1 MIKFWRRSHC
11 RRNKKGG
18 KIHAINGQHVKII
31 VSSGF
36 DVKKIAWFEAEKTPV
51 DIYGVGEAI
60 TKERI
65 NFTGD
70 IVLIDGKPQAKIGR
84 KNIESGRLNDI
95 I

>member
-1 MIKFWRRSHC
+1 MLRKLLDL
-11 RRNKKGG
+11 KQK
-18 KIHAINGQHVKII
+18 
-31 VSSGF
+31 
-36 DVKKIAWFEAEKTPV
+36 KTPV